1 MKVTENSANNVIR
14 IYYVIDENQT
24 KDLSYIV
31 EYYKDGVLVSDDTQ
45 IESETVQILDDDI
58 LNVDKSK
65 INLVDKY
72 YGYKLD
78 AENTVVPDEV
88 TTGSVIKVYY
98 VTDDGNTKNLS
109 YTVEY
114 YKDNVLIQTDTDI
127 VTTTVQVLKP
137 DTLNVDKAAI
147 NMVDKYVG
155 YKFEKVEP
163 TNIPDTVTDGTV
175 IKVYY
180 VRDTFEYSMEYYF
193 DGVKD
198 DSLTDTYTAL
208 YNEKINNHVDKVKVG
223 YTLERVDPLPLTVT
237 ENAANNVMR
246 I

>member
-1 MKVTENSANNVIR
+1 M
-14 IYYVIDENQT
+14 
-24 KDLSYIV
+24 
-31 EYYKDGVLVSDDTQ
+31 
-45 IESETVQILDDDI
+45 
-58 LNVDKSK
+58 
-65 INLVDKY
+65 
-72 YGYKLD
+72 
-78 AENTVVPDEV
+78 PDEV

-114 YKDNVLIQTDTDI
+114 YKDNVLVQTDTDV
-127 VTTTVQVLKP
+127 VTTTVQVLQP

-193 DGVKD
+193 NGVID
-198 DSLTDTYTAL
+198 DTLTDTYTAL
-208 YNEKINNHVDKVKVG
+208 YNEKINNHVDKV
-223 YTLERVDPLPLTVT
+223 
-237 ENAANNVMR
+237 
-246 I
+246 